1 MYLDFCWGILKV
13 ESLNLVLNNMKA
25 QILSE
30 LEDLWD
36 VVEQEIWS
44 TAVQPTNMQQ
54 LCNAIMSIWNELS
67 EMYLH

>member
-1 MYLDFCWGILKV
+1 
-13 ESLNLVLNNMKA
+13 MKA

-54 LCNAIMSIWNELS
+54 LCNTIMSIWNELS
-67 EMYLH
+67 EVYLHYTPAPSPSKLCLEQREND